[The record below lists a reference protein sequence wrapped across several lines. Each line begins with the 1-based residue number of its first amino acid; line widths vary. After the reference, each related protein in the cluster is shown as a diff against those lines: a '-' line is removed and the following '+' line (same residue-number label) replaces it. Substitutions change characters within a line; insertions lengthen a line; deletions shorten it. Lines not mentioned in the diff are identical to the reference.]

1 MIKSKE
7 IKGEDKMLEKGC
19 EDNQGK
25 EKEKV
30 VGREKNSHSVSL
42 I

>member
-1 MIKSKE
+1 
-7 IKGEDKMLEKGC
+7 MLEKGS

-30 VGREKNSHSVSL
+30 VGREKLTFGQPHL
-42 I
+42 ALGIE